1 MTRIVETIKY
11 VKNEPTFY
19 EIYRL
24 HGQIIGEFLGLRMQ
38 NI

>member
-11 VKNEPTFY
+11 VKNEPIFY
-19 EIYRL
+19 EIYKL
-24 HGQIIGEFLGLRMQ
+24 HGQITGEFLGLRMQ